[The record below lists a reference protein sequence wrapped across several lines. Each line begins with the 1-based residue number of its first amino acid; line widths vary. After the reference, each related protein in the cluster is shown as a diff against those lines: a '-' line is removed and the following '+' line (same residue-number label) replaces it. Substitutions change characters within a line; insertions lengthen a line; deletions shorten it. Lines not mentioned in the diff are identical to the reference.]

1 MNTTEES
8 PGTYGFLVFAWLQ
21 LAVAITMMVI
31 GLWTLKEPLMVKGY
45 YFITSV
51 LLVGGS
57 ITAMKASYDYSRQK
71 ALRGRPLGFG
81 RDSE

>member
-1 MNTTEES
+1 MNPNEENS
-8 PGTYGFLVFAWLQ
+8 GAYGFLVFAWLQ
-21 LAVAITMMVI
+21 LAIAITMMII

-57 ITAMKASYDYSRQK
+57 ITAMKATYDYNRHKAYRERVASRG
-71 ALRGRPLGFG
+71 L
-81 RDSE
+81 EN